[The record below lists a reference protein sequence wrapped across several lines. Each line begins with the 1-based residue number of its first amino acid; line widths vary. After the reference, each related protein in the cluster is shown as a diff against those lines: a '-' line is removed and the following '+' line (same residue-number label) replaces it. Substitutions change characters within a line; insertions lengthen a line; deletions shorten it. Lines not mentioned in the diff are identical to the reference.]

1 MADKPVD
8 KTLIP
13 GLVPQNP
20 APFDANS
27 QGRRIVVQDQT
38 DRIMEVFLQLLP
50 SNYVSQ
56 VMGPHYTLQFQA
68 AAERLAD
75 FQITAQ
81 ELFADSN
88 FDYTRSEVLFQI
100 LGSLV
105 FPDAQTTGGWPT
117 INGDLTY
124 REFLRRMITLL
135 LQGSTAQTMK
145 EGIELL
151 TDAVVTVIER
161 GVEARKLKGTSSW
174 GSDDAFTVEIN
185 VTGSRTITVGGQTVT
200 LEDFPADPF
209 ILAENVRII
218 LRALKPAHVLYDFRQ
233 LFTET
238 LAPIFSDSF
247 SLEYS
252 DYHYEDLRKYC
263 LGIREI
269 TGTLGATLN
278 DRSLFSD
285 PTRDFSS
292 IYPGAVLTIL
302 SGINATGAGTTEAGW
317 VGRYRV
323 EEIRVFPVGDDAVV
337 RPYTTVSGLSGTAT
351 VSGSDITDPNQNWA
365 LAPEGDILTFASG
378 PNVGSY
384 RLKTVLGLN
393 GGPVG
398 VAVGPATK
406 VRAAPSILRIQ
417 GRMLQA
423 ATGQQ
428 YKVEVDRLGVQGPR
442 TVQNEDATVYFLR

>member
-1 MADKPVD
+1 MTDRPVD

-27 QGRRIVVQDQT
+27 QGRRIVIQDQT

-124 REFLRRMITLL
+124 REFLRRMVTLL

-161 GVEARKLKGTSSW
+161 GVEARKLKGTSAWS
-174 GSDDAFTVEIN
+174 SDDAFTVEIN

-209 ILAENVRII
+209 ILAENIRII

-269 TGTLGATLN
+269 TGTLGVTLN

-292 IYPGAVLTIL
+292 IYPGASLTIL
-302 SGINATGAGTTEAGW
+302 SGINATGMGTTEAGW

-323 EEIRVFPVGDDAVV
+323 EEIRVFPVGDDAVA
-337 RPYTTVSGLSGTAT
+337 RPYTTISGLSGTAT

-398 VAVGPATK
+398 FAVGPATK

-428 YKVEVDRLGVQGPR
+428 YKVEVDRLGVQG
-442 TVQNEDATVYFLR
+442 

>member
-1 MADKPVD
+1 MADQPVN
-8 KTLIP
+8 KTMLP

-27 QGRRIVVQDQT
+27 QGRKTVVQAQA

-50 SNYVSQ
+50 SNYASQ
-56 VMGPHYTLQFQA
+56 VMGPHYTLQYQA
-68 AAERLAD
+68 AAERFAD
-75 FQITAQ
+75 FQVTAQ

-88 FDYTRSEVLFQI
+88 FDYTRSEVLFQMI
-100 LGSLV
+100 GSLV

-117 INGDLTY
+117 IKGDLTY
-124 REFLRRMITLL
+124 REFLRRMIVLL
-135 LQGSTAQTMK
+135 LQGSTVQTMK
-145 EGIELL
+145 EGVELL
-151 TDAVVTVIER
+151 TNAVVTVIER
-161 GVEARKLKGTSSW
+161 GVEARKLKGMSAW
-174 GSDDAFTVEIN
+174 GPNDAFTVEIGI
-185 VTGSRTITVGGQTVT
+185 TDMRTLMVGGQTIT
-200 LEDFPADPF
+200 LETFPADIF
-209 ILAENVRII
+209 VLAENIRIVM
-218 LRALKPAHVLYDFRQ
+218 RALKPAHVLYEYRH

-238 LAPIFSDSF
+238 MAHVFTDAV
-247 SLEYS
+247 SLDIESY
-252 DYHYEDLRKYC
+252 YYADLRKYC

-269 TGTLGATLN
+269 TGTVGVTLT

-292 IYPGAVLTIL
+292 IYPGATLTIL
-302 SGINATGAGTTEAGW
+302 SGINANGAGTTEAGW

-323 EEIRVFPVGDDAVV
+323 EGILVFPVGDDTTA

-351 VSGSDITDPNQNWA
+351 VSGSDITDMAQNWA
-365 LAPEGDILTFASG
+365 LAPEGDILTFSSG

-384 RLKTVLGLN
+384 RLKTVLGSN

-398 VAVGPATK
+398 FATGPATR

-423 ATGQQ
+423 TAGQQ
-428 YKVEVDRLGVQGPR
+428 YKVEVDRLGVQAPR
-442 TVQNEDATVYFLR
+442 TVQNEDATVYFIR

>member
-1 MADKPVD
+1 MTDKPVD

-269 TGTLGATLN
+269 TGTLGVTLN

-292 IYPGAVLTIL
+292 IYPGAILTIL

-323 EEIRVFPVGDDAVV
+323 EEIRVFPVGDDVV
-337 RPYTTVSGLSGTAT
+337 AHPYTTVSGLSGTAT

-398 VAVGPATK
+398 FAVDPATK